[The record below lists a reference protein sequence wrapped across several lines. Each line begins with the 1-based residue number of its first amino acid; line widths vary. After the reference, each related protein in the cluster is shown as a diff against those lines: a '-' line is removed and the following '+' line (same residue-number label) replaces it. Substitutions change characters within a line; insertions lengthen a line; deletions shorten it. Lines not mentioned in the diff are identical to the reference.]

1 MSNLERMFHPAD
13 FLSHLLHFR
22 SEART
27 VAPDPSQFSV
37 VDFSL
42 TRVPATDNPCAGAG
56 PAKLAR
62 GDGTV
67 YAIPFVQEMV
77 MDLP

>member
-1 MSNLERMFHPAD
+1 MSNLERVLDPVE

-27 VAPDPSQFSV
+27 VAPDPSPFSV
-37 VDFSL
+37 VDFSQ
-42 TRVPATDNPCAGAG
+42 THVPATDDPCAGAG

-67 YAIPFVQEMV
+67 YEIPFVQEMV